1 MARVFTNHQ
10 CELKDQKGIFLSEI
24 EISISDNQDILE
36 IDQTKLRRTVEYVL
50 GQIRGNESVG
60 ESESARGNES
70 TDGNES
76 SAGSATAAVSLA
88 IVDDGKISKLK
99 EQYFGAAEVTDV
111 ISFDLRDNTKG
122 GREFPDCEIVVNAQC
137 AAREA
142 SRRNVD
148 PQAELNLY
156 VVHGLLH
163 QLGYDD
169 QTEQQAKIMHKKEDQ
184 LLEELGF
191 GTVYG
196 GTG

>member
-1 MARVFTNHQ
+1 MARVLTNHQ
-10 CELKDQKGIFLSEI
+10 CKLKDRKGVFLSEI
-24 EISISDNQDILE
+24 EIGISDNQDTLE
-36 IDQTKLRRTVEYVL
+36 IDQAKLRRTVEYVL
-50 GQIRGNESVG
+50 GQICGNGSVG
-60 ESESARGNES
+60 GNES
-70 TDGNES
+70 TGGNES
-76 SAGSATAAVSLA
+76 SAGNAPTAVSLA

-111 ISFDLRDNTKG
+111 ISFDLRDNIKG
-122 GREFPDCEIVVNAQC
+122 EREFPDCEIVVNAQC

-142 SRRNVD
+142 SRRSGD

-169 QTEQQAKIMHKKEDQ
+169 QTDRQAEIMHKKEDQ

>member
-1 MARVFTNHQ
+1 MN
-10 CELKDQKGIFLSEI
+10 EI
-24 EISISDNQDILE
+24 EIGISDNQDTLE
-36 IDQTKLRRTVEYVL
+36 IDRAKLRRTVEYVL
-50 GQIRGNESVG
+50 GQICKNESTGNAGVSPAPYHVNKSVG
-60 ESESARGNES
+60 ENES

-76 SAGSATAAVSLA
+76 SAGNAPASVSLA

-99 EQYFGAAEVTDV
+99 EQYFGIAEVTDV
-111 ISFDLRDNTKG
+111 ISFDLRDNIKG
-122 GREFPDCEIVVNAQC
+122 EPEFPDCEIVVNAQC
-137 AAREA
+137 AVREA
-142 SRRNVD
+142 SRRDGD

-169 QTEQQAKIMHKKEDQ
+169 QTEQQAEIMHKKEDQ

>member
-1 MARVFTNHQ
+1 
-10 CELKDQKGIFLSEI
+10 LSEI
-24 EISISDNQDILE
+24 EIGISDNQDTLE
-36 IDQTKLRRTVEYVL
+36 IDQAKLRRTVEYVL
-50 GQIRGNESVG
+50 GRI
-60 ESESARGNES
+60 RGNES

-76 SAGSATAAVSLA
+76 SAGSAPASVSLA

-99 EQYFGAAEVTDV
+99 EQYFGVAEVTDV

-122 GREFPDCEIVVNAQC
+122 EPEFPDCEIVVNAQC
-137 AAREA
+137 AVREA
-142 SRRNVD
+142 SRRDGD

-156 VVHGLLH
+156 VAHGLLH

-169 QTEQQAKIMHKKEDQ
+169 RTEQQAEIMHKKEDQ